1 MIDFAFLDNR
11 LEWTEILAG
20 MDGEVKNQTTLNDH
34 KVHLQLRCVLSK

>member
-20 MDGEVKNQTTLNDH
+20 MDGEVKIKLHSTTIRFICSYD
-34 KVHLQLRCVLSK
+34 VS